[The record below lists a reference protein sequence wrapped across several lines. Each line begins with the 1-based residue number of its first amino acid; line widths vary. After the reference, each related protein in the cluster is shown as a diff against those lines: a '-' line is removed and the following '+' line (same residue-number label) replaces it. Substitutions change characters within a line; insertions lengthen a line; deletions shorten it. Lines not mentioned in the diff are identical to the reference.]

1 MNDIKKYPLALQ
13 LLMQT
18 DGTVTELIKL
28 LANEDIKVVKLAEK
42 IDYKSEQ
49 KVLYRHIYLQGIHSQ
64 TNWLYAQS
72 KIFLDNLTSDF
83 VNDLLHESIPIGSLW
98 IKYRIET
105 FKQVIEKLEAVSLG
119 LDQAG
124 FNKGT
129 KVLSRTYQVYN
140 KSAIIMEIKE
150 NFPIY
155 EYENLIM
162 QNVH

>member
-28 LANEDIKVVKLAEK
+28 LANEDIKVVKLSEEIDSKSNQK
-42 IDYKSEQ
+42 I
-49 KVLYRHIYLQGIHSQ
+49 LNRHIYLQGLQSKI
-64 TNWLYAQS
+64 NWLYAQS
-72 KIFLDNLTSDF
+72 KIFLNNLPSDF

-105 FKQVIEKLEAVSLG
+105 FKQVTEKLETVSLG
-119 LDQAG
+119 LDQSG
-124 FNKGT
+124 FNKGS
-129 KVLSRTYQVYN
+129 KVLSRTYQVFN
-140 KSAIIMEIKE
+140 KSVIIMEIKE

-155 EYENLIM
+155 DYENLIM
-162 QNVH
+162 QNFH